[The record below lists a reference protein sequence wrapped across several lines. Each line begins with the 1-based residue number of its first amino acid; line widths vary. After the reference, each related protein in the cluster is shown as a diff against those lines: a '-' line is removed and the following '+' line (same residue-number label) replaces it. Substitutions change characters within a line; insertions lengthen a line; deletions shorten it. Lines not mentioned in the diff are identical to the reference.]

1 MKTIGKTFYIVCF
14 LVGILPLLPARSIAS
29 EPKDSCSRVSLV
41 GDDLSAWQGDTGDWQ
56 VAGEVFIRPDNE
68 KLLAAKPGAGV
79 IWNGPKGK
87 TKHLTTK
94 SEFGD
99 VRAHIEFLLCED
111 SNSGIYFA
119 GQYELQIFD
128 NWQTRSFHSGI
139 ECGGIYQRWD
149 KNKTP
154 KGYEGHSPRVD
165 ASFPSGV
172 WQTFDVVFRAARF
185 DLNGRKTANAKFIKV
200 FHNGILIHENVELN
214 GPTRGSMFTEEKPR
228 GPLLFQG
235 NHGPVA
241 FRNVWVAPIDES
253 DFFIF
258 GYALRDAGI
267 ATKDQGKLLR
277 ELGYDGMGHVGY
289 EGLAGVVQELDRNG
303 LRMFSIYVR
312 VQLDEGKPKYSPKLK
327 EAIEILAG
335 RDAMLII
342 TINSRKYKPSETAG
356 DDKAVEIVRE
366 ISDMAAA
373 NGVRV
378 ALYSHYDF
386 WMGRFG
392 DSVRIAEKVDRK
404 NVGAVFSLCHWLRDG
419 GGDMRPLLEKSIDYL
434 FAVVIHGADH
444 KGGRKELI
452 QLLGNGNYDVYP
464 LLQILK
470 ELGYS
475 GPFGLLHYSIEGD
488 IRETLM
494 QAMKVWRQFIRRLT
508 SKTKYTQRVWKFPR
522 AKP

>member
-14 LVGILPLLPARSIAS
+14 LVVILSLLATRSIAS
-29 EPKDSCSRVSLV
+29 EPKGSHTRVYLV

-56 VAGEVFIRPDNE
+56 VAGEVFIKPDNE
-68 KLLAAKPGAGV
+68 KKLAAKPGTGI

-87 TKHLTTK
+87 TKRLI
-94 SEFGD
+94 SRAEFGD
-99 VRAHIEFLLCED
+99 VRAHIEFMIPNG
-111 SNSGIYFA
+111 SNSGVYLA
-119 GQYELQIFD
+119 GQYELQILD
-128 NWQTRSFHSGI
+128 NKLIRSAYPGAD
-139 ECGGIYQRWD
+139 CGGIYQRWD
-149 KNKTP
+149 PQRKP
-154 KGYEGHSPRVD
+154 RGFEGHSPKID
-165 ASFPSGV
+165 ASFPPGE
-172 WQTFDVVFRAARF
+172 WQTFDVIFRTAKFDENGKKLSNARF
-185 DLNGRKTANAKFIKV
+185 VKV
-200 FHNGILIHENVELN
+200 YHNGILIHENVELF
-214 GPTRGSMFTEEKPR
+214 GPTRGTMFRKEQSA

-235 NHGPVA
+235 DHGPVA
-241 FRNVWVAPIDES
+241 FRNVWVAPVDEP
-253 DFFIF
+253 DFFVF

-267 ATKDQGKLLR
+267 ATKDQGKLLK
-277 ELGYDGMGHVGY
+277 EPGYDGMGHVGY
-289 EGLAGVVQELDRNG
+289 EGLAEMVQELDRNG

-327 EAIEILAG
+327 EAIQILSG

-366 ISDMAAA
+366 IADIAAA

-386 WMGRFG
+386 WMGRFE

-404 NVGAVFSLCHWLRDG
+404 NVGAVFSLCHWLREG
-419 GGDMRPLLEKSIDYL
+419 GGDIRPLLEKSIDHL

-452 QLLGNGNYDVYP
+452 QLLGNGDYDVYP

-475 GPFGLLHYSIEGD
+475 GPFGLLHYRVEGD
-488 IRETLM
+488 IRETLT
-494 QAMKVWRQFIRRLT
+494 QAMKVWRQFVRRLT
-508 SKTKYTQRVWKFPR
+508 SKTK
-522 AKP
+522 

>member
-1 MKTIGKTFYIVCF
+1 VKTIGKTFYSVCF
-14 LVGILPLLPARSIAS
+14 LVVILSLLAARSIAA
-29 EPKDSCSRVSLV
+29 EPNGSHTRVRLV

-68 KLLAAKPGAGV
+68 KLLAAKPGAGI

-87 TKHLTTK
+87 TEHLTTK
-94 SEFGD
+94 AEFGD

-111 SNSGIYFA
+111 SNSGVYFA

-128 NWQTRSFHSGI
+128 NWQTRSFHAGI

-149 KNKTP
+149 PERKP
-154 KGYEGHSPRVD
+154 KGFEGHSPRVD
-165 ASFPSGV
+165 ASFPSGA
-172 WQTFDVVFRAARF
+172 WQAFDVVFRAARF
-185 DLNGRKTANAKFIKV
+185 DLNGRKTANAKFVKV
-200 FHNGILIHENVELN
+200 FHNGILIHENVELS
-214 GPTRGSMFTEEKPR
+214 GPTRGSMFAEERPR
-228 GPLLFQG
+228 GPLRFQG

-241 FRNVWVAPIDES
+241 YRNVWVAPIDEP
-253 DFFIF
+253 DFFVF

-267 ATKDQGKLLR
+267 ATKEQGKLLR

-289 EGLAGVVQELDRNG
+289 EGLAEVVQELDRNG

-312 VQLDEGKPKYSPKLK
+312 AQLDEGKPKYSPGLK
-327 EAIEILAG
+327 EAIQILAG
-335 RDAMLII
+335 RDAMLIV

-356 DDKAVEIVRE
+356 DDKAVKIIRE

-378 ALYSHYDF
+378 ALYSHYNF
-386 WMGRFG
+386 WMGRYE
-392 DSVRIAEKVDRK
+392 DSVRMAEKVDRK
-404 NVGAVFSLCHWLRDG
+404 NVGAVFSLCHWLREDDR
-419 GGDMRPLLEKSIDYL
+419 DMRPFLEKSIDHL

-464 LLQILK
+464 LFQKLK

-475 GPFGLLHYSIEGD
+475 GPFGLLHYRVEGN
-488 IRETLM
+488 IRESLT
-494 QAMKVWRQFIRRLT
+494 QAMKVWRDITKRL
-508 SKTKYTQRVWKFPR
+508 R
-522 AKP
+522 AEMNHTDPE